1 MQLLT
6 LTNLDRC
13 TVKAIPPAHRV
24 LSVNEMV
31 ADGLARTPKRL
42 PPILFYDAE
51 GSRLF
56 EEICKVPEYYLTRT
70 EKAIL
75 EQHAQGMVAGCAA
88 DIDLVELGSGSALKT
103 RILLDALFAGGH
115 TVTYRPIDIS
125 RSMLERTAAE
135 LTEEYADLVV
145 EAVASD
151 YDTGLAEVGR
161 RRDRQKGF
169 LFMGSN
175 LGNFQ
180 HDEARDFLAT
190 VGAAM
195 SPGDFLLLGVDLVK
209 DQRLLEAAYDDAA
222 GVTRAFNLNLLTRLN
237 RELGA
242 DFDLQNF
249 RHKAVWDAENQAIQT
264 YLVST
269 VQQTVRLPE
278 IDLRVQFG
286 AGEAMHTESSHK
298 YTLDGLAGLCREAGL
313 SLTRTWTDDRG
324 WFAVNLVQP
333 VQPTPVS
340 HRR

>member
-1 MQLLT
+1 MHLLT
-6 LTNLDRC
+6 LTDQNRC
-13 TVKAIPPAHRV
+13 TVKAILPAHRL

-31 ADGLARTPKRL
+31 TNGLAQTPKRL

-75 EQHAQGMVAGCAA
+75 DQHAQGMVASCDT
-88 DIDLVELGSGSALKT
+88 DIDLVELGSGNAQKT
-103 RILLDALFAGGH
+103 RTLLDALFAGGH
-115 TVTYRPIDIS
+115 AVTYRPIDIS
-125 RSMLERTAAE
+125 RSMLERTALE
-135 LTEEYADLVV
+135 LTNEYSDLVV

-151 YDTGLAEVGR
+151 YHTGLAEVGR

-175 LGNFQ
+175 LGNFP
-180 HDEARDFLAT
+180 HDEARDFLAA

-195 SPGDFLLLGVDLVK
+195 APGDFLLLGVDLVK
-209 DQRLLEAAYDDAA
+209 DQALLEAAYDDAA
-222 GVTRAFNLNLLTRLN
+222 GVTRAFNMNLLTRLN

-249 RHKAVWDAENQAIQT
+249 RHKAVWDPQAQAIQT
-264 YLVST
+264 YLVSMAR
-269 VQQTVRLPE
+269 QTVHLPE
-278 IDLRVQFG
+278 IGMVVDFDD
-286 AGEAMHTESSHK
+286 GEAMHTESSHK

-313 SLTRTWTDDRG
+313 LLTRTWTDDRD

-333 VQPTPVS
+333 LPAQTG
-340 HRR
+340 R